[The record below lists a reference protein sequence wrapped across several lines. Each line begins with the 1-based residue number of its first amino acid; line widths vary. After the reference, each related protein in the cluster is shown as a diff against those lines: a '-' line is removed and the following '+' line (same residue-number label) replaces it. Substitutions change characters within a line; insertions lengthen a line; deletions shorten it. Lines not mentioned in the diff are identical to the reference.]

1 MIMAKMLPDSTI
13 YCKYYRFYM
22 PLWIKLKQY
31 KYTNDNTA
39 DWALKLKNSNVLM
52 KQETQTQRGSA
63 AEHHINYIME
73 VPYYGARY
81 DY

>member
-1 MIMAKMLPDSTI
+1 
-13 YCKYYRFYM
+13 
-22 PLWIKLKQY
+22 
-31 KYTNDNTA
+31 
-39 DWALKLKNSNVLM
+39 M
-52 KQETQTQRGSA
+52 KQETHTQRGSA